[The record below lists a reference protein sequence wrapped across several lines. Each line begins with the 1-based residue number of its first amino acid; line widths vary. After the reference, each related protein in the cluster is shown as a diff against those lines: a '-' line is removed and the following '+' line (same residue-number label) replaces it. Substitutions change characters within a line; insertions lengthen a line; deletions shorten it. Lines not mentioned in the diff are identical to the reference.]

1 MTIPS
6 KLSLPN
12 RIKLRFGSVFMR
24 VIFRKFAK
32 GARLQPQIDALHA
45 FSAKR
50 LPPNV
55 NAAMERDVAALREA
69 GSLAGACGV
78 GETFPNFELRDQK
91 GRSVSLDDMLKSGY
105 AVLAFVR
112 GGWCPYCNLELRA
125 LHNRL
130 KEIESLGATLAA
142 VSPEVPDREVSFA
155 NLSPVA
161 FPVLY
166 DENNRL
172 AKRLRITW
180 QFGEDLKTINGHYG
194 MDIAYQN
201 QDDSMVLPIPAV
213 YVVGRDRRILY
224 AYLKAD
230 YMTRLEPQALIDAL
244 TALNKPAPAPRLA
257 AASG

>member
-1 MTIPS
+1 
-6 KLSLPN
+6 
-12 RIKLRFGSVFMR
+12 
-24 VIFRKFAK
+24 
-32 GARLQPQIDALHA
+32 
-45 FSAKR
+45 
-50 LPPNV
+50 
-55 NAAMERDVAALREA
+55 MERDVAALREA

-91 GRSVSLDDMLKSGY
+91 GRSVSLDEMLKSGY

-130 KEIESLGATLAA
+130 KEMESLGATLAA

-172 AKRLRITW
+172 AKRLRITCLS
-180 QFGEDLKTINGHYG
+180 QSGLHDAAGAPSAHRHAHSSQQARARTSLGCC
-194 MDIAYQN
+194 
-201 QDDSMVLPIPAV
+201 
-213 YVVGRDRRILY
+213 VG
-224 AYLKAD
+224 
-230 YMTRLEPQALIDAL
+230 L
-244 TALNKPAPAPRLA
+244 T
-257 AASG
+257 